1 MGQSTETLIRPSAN
15 RYMPESMP
23 GEAILPVRQSPGFSL
38 PPAFAGRDDVPDEA
52 ADAPVP
58 LVGVVIKLLDRAAAA
73 VDSDR
78 MAAKDCIAR
87 ATALL
92 QAEQNRGDRGCNG
105 TNGRFARGGL
115 TPWQVR
121 QVTRHIDQ
129 AMATNISTEDCA
141 AIARL
146 STSHFRRA
154 FKASFDETFYA
165 WLSRKRVERAQEM
178 MVMTDEPLCR
188 IARQCGF
195 ADQSH
200 FTRVFRR
207 LVGPS
212 PGSWRRL

>member
-1 MGQSTETLIRPSAN
+1 
-15 RYMPESMP
+15 
-23 GEAILPVRQSPGFSL
+23 
-38 PPAFAGRDDVPDEA
+38 
-52 ADAPVP
+52 
-58 LVGVVIKLLDRAAAA
+58 
-73 VDSDR
+73 
-78 MAAKDCIAR
+78 
-87 ATALL
+87 
-92 QAEQNRGDRGCNG
+92 
-105 TNGRFARGGL
+105 ARGGL
-115 TPWQVR
+115 TPWQGR

-129 AMATNISTEDCA
+129 AVATNISTEDCA

-165 WLSRKRVERAQEM
+165 WLSRKPGGGAQA
-178 MVMTDEPLCR
+178 MVGMAGEPLWR